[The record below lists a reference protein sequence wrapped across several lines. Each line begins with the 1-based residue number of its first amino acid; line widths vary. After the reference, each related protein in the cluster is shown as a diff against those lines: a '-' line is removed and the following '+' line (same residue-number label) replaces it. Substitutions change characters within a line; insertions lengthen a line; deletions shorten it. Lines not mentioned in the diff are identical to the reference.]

1 MQFLIL
7 LALVGLGA
15 SQTTGRAFAKGDL
28 FDEYLIN
35 QVRDEM
41 KNTIYCMSTIGCI
54 KSINEFPFFQ
64 DPNTILAFR
73 CVRRILNAVPKEFTE
88 EIISQVR
95 DEIYKANECF
105 APILCLFEA
114 LAKFVNHQTTDEFR
128 KMAQDLARQ
137 LFKCTGI

>member
-15 SQTTGRAFAKGDL
+15 SQTTGREFAKGDL

-95 DEIYKANECF
+95 
-105 APILCLFEA
+105 
-114 LAKFVNHQTTDEFR
+114 
-128 KMAQDLARQ
+128 
-137 LFKCTGI
+137 G